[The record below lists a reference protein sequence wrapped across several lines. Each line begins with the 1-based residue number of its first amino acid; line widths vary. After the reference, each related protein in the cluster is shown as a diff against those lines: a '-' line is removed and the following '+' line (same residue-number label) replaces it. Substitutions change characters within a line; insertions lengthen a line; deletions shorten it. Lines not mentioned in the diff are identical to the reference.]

1 MFISLR
7 RRRRKK
13 YNSYVCFALL
23 PLLFQNLWLGF
34 DHQKLWLQGS
44 NIRNIWFQK
53 RNCDSKPKTLFQ
65 DRKIWFQIGKSGAN
79 NEIMI
84 SNHTFVIAKLKIK
97 HFASISEIMLSKS
110 EIPIPHFENQKFWFQ
125 TLKIRNSDSKSE
137 IPIPNIENQKFWF
150 KINNSDATLWKSFWF

>member
-1 MFISLR
+1 MFHLSAPEAH
-7 RRRRKK
+7 KK
-13 YNSYVCFALL
+13 KHSVVLFSPLCHFCFRT
-23 PLLFQNLWLGF
+23 FVLGF

-65 DRKIWFQIGKSGAN
+65 NRKIWFQIGKSGAN

-110 EIPIPHFENQKFWFQ
+110 EIPIPQLKTEILIPNKENQKIWF
-125 TLKIRNSDSKSE
+125 
-137 IPIPNIENQKFWF
+137 
-150 KINNSDATLWKSFWF
+150 